1 MESLLQSD
9 AVGHAAH
16 GVLALQNLK
25 LSGSVLIK
33 ELVQGQVATA
43 NLDLN
48 LVTHAHDAHALAAE
62 LINAVRLAHEHNLQ
76 LLPVGVVVDV
86 LSELL
91 VDRVILHGN
100 VDRDTRLEIDDVLSQ
115 RLNFVLVVFHLLKH
129 LELRRL
135 RLVEFLLKLA
145 DVCRG
150 ALKLLLQLLL
160 ARLHVLMVGFPGS
173 QLLLNIFLLRAACI
187 ELENGALQLER
198 HILVP
203 LEGDLQLADA
213 HVERLLRLLHGHR
226 DTLDL
231 SVLLDAHLLCFARHL
246 LQVLLVDV
254 VDAGDL
260 GLPGLILPFL
270 LLLLLSHL
278 VEMVSLFSSQP
289 IVQVFELGQ
298 EVLLLGSEG
307 SVSSCEL
314 RGVSLTK
321 VFNLTTIA
329 VFLGGQLVT
338 VPLIETSMLIGTS
351 SHFLVYAS
359 LILSEF
365 TVPLILALICPVAKI
380 GNLLV
385 LAINLA
391 VVPFVLAVQLLKMGL
406 LSLSSLPLLFL
417 DLIHQLLDLGLQTV
431 LELLLHLRIFLD
443 LLCGVCQNSLQ
454 LLSCSLAFA
463 NELLVLSDVV
473 LQVIEDL
480 EFLVEG
486 NQCVQLVFKL
496 NFLVFES

>member
-115 RLNFVLVVFHLLKH
+115 RLNFALVVFHLLKH

-254 VDAGDL
+254 VDASDF
-260 GLPGLILPFL
+260 GLPSLILSFL

-278 VEMVSLFSSQP
+278 VEMVSLFSS
-289 IVQVFELGQ
+289 
-298 EVLLLGSEG
+298 
-307 SVSSCEL
+307 
-314 RGVSLTK
+314 
-321 VFNLTTIA
+321 
-329 VFLGGQLVT
+329 
-338 VPLIETSMLIGTS
+338 
-351 SHFLVYAS
+351 
-359 LILSEF
+359 
-365 TVPLILALICPVAKI
+365 
-380 GNLLV
+380 
-385 LAINLA
+385 
-391 VVPFVLAVQLLKMGL
+391 
-406 LSLSSLPLLFL
+406 
-417 DLIHQLLDLGLQTV
+417 
-431 LELLLHLRIFLD
+431 
-443 LLCGVCQNSLQ
+443 
-454 LLSCSLAFA
+454 
-463 NELLVLSDVV
+463 
-473 LQVIEDL
+473 
-480 EFLVEG
+480 
-486 NQCVQLVFKL
+486 
-496 NFLVFES
+496 

>member
-1 MESLLQSD
+1 M
-9 AVGHAAH
+9 
-16 GVLALQNLK
+16 
-25 LSGSVLIK
+25 
-33 ELVQGQVATA
+33 
-43 NLDLN
+43 
-48 LVTHAHDAHALAAE
+48 
-62 LINAVRLAHEHNLQ
+62 
-76 LLPVGVVVDV
+76 
-86 LSELL
+86 
-91 VDRVILHGN
+91 
-100 VDRDTRLEIDDVLSQ
+100 
-115 RLNFVLVVFHLLKH
+115 LKH

-160 ARLHVLMVGFPGS
+160 ARLHVLMVGFTGS
-173 QLLLNIFLLRAACI
+173 QLLLNIFLLRAACV

-254 VDAGDL
+254 VDAGDF
-260 GLPGLILPFL
+260 GLPGLILSFL

-289 IVQVFELGQ
+289 IVQVFELRQ

-385 LAINLA
+385 LAIDLT
-391 VVPFVLAVQLLKMGL
+391 VVPLVLAVQLLKMGL
-406 LSLSSLPLLFL
+406 LSLSSLLLLFL
-417 DLIHQLLDLGLQTV
+417 DLIHKLLDLGLQTV

-496 NFLVFES
+496 NFLVFKS